1 MKKII
6 MINAATLASMLW
18 TIHDVLAFGPAP
30 EIVPEPSTWLL
41 LGSGLAG
48 LAAWRWYK
56 SR

>member
-1 MKKII
+1 MKKFII
-6 MINAATLASMLW
+6 PAAALASIFW
-18 TIHDVLAFGPAP
+18 TFNDALPFGPAP

-48 LAAWRWYK
+48 MAAWRWYK